1 MDRSLLIDGFLRS
14 VGWIGATRRMLAGDA
29 SFRRYERIKF
39 KNKTAILMD
48 APPPAEDVRPFI
60 KITKHLAS
68 LGYSVP
74 RIMCQDIDAGFLLLE
89 DLGDKTYSNALTA
102 GVEEKRL
109 YQSAVD
115 VLIDLHSLEASEAV
129 PIEIE
134 SYDNEKLLAEANFL
148 LIGIWRVY

>member
-1 MDRSLLIDGFLRS
+1 
-14 VGWIGATRRMLAGDA
+14 
-29 SFRRYERIKF
+29 
-39 KNKTAILMD
+39 MD

-102 GVEEKRL
+102 GVDEKRL

-115 VLIDLHSLEASEAV
+115 VASSQHRILGGDMFKSLDDMFVETTKKKA
-129 PIEIE
+129 
-134 SYDNEKLLAEANFL
+134 LRLF
-148 LIGIWRVY
+148 

>member
-1 MDRSLLIDGFLRS
+1 MDRSILIDDFLTS
-14 VGWIGATRRMLAGDA
+14 VGWKGATRSMLAGDA

-60 KITKHLAS
+60 KITKHLES

-89 DLGDKTYSNALTA
+89 DLGDNTYTNALTA
-102 GVEEKRL
+102 GVDEKRL
-109 YQSAVD
+109 YHSAVD
-115 VLIDLHSLEASEAV
+115 VLINLHSLES
-129 PIEIE
+129 
-134 SYDNEKLLAEANFL
+134 
-148 LIGIWRVY
+148 